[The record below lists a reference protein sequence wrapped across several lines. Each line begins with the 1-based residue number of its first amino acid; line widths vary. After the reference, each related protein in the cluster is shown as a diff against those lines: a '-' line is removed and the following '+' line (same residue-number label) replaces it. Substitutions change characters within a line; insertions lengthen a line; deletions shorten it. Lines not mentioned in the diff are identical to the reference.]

1 VYHFQLRQ
9 FPHLARAFNL
19 TREELDAQVL
29 VPWADGQAVKC
40 NDRSWSPEKAR
51 LTIYEGPEL
60 ATEELG
66 LGRGWANAT
75 RTGEDVTAR
84 LLAEAQR
91 PSVREE
97 ALAGLKAELERRASG
112 NVLPVRAAIE
122 LTTERHSDWRP
133 SDRLALA
140 EQAVWE
146 LLHLGSVELVS
157 AEGPVPRERWQQVLL
172 AWDTWAGGEPAHWLR
187 RVE

>member
-19 TREELDAQVL
+19 TREELDTNVL
-29 VPWADGQAVKC
+29 VPWAAGQAVRW

-51 LTIYEGPEL
+51 LTVYEGPEL
-60 ATEELG
+60 ATEEIG

-75 RTGEDVTAR
+75 RAGQDVTER
-84 LLAEAQR
+84 LLAEADR
-91 PSVREE
+91 PSAREE
-97 ALAGLKAELERRASG
+97 ALARLKAEIERRAASG
-112 NVLPVRAAIE
+112 EVRLAAVMDIATE
-122 LTTERHSDWRP
+122 LHPDWRA

-146 LLHLGSVELVS
+146 LLHVRAVELFMADLAVD
-157 AEGPVPRERWQQVLL
+157 RERWQPILL

-187 RVE
+187 RIE